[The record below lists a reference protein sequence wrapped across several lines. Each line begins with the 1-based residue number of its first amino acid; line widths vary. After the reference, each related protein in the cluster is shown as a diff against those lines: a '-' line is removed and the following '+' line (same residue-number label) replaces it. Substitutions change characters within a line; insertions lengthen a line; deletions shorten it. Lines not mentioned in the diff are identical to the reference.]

1 MFIKKFII
9 ILRGELRLKDKEE
22 IIMEGLSKSE
32 NSYLFK
38 IEDITVE
45 MIYSKNNKSF
55 NEGILNIL
63 KKKSQNSD

>member
-9 ILRGELRLKDKEE
+9 ILKGELRLKDKEE

>member
-1 MFIKKFII
+1 
-9 ILRGELRLKDKEE
+9 
-22 IIMEGLSKSE
+22 MECLSKSE

-63 KKKSQNSD
+63 KKKSQNLD